1 MVSSI
6 YKKAFAV
13 LKQKPVTLW
22 GVSLL
27 CGLLEILALVGFGVI
42 PAAAFVVIWALE
54 AGMAMIYLNSYR
66 TGLKPK
72 STYLFA
78 AFKKERF
85 WRVVG
90 GLAWMELWIFLWALI
105 PVVGIV
111 FAIIRAYEY
120 RFTPYILMTR
130 DDVKATDAIKLSKQE
145 TMGYKGKMFWA
156 DMLVVLLYLAAALV
170 LLLFSLIPFLGVLFR
185 VVNTLLSIAFSLFA
199 PLFLGI
205 VQAAFYVETRS
216 ANPAAPARP
225 TPPTIP
231 APPAPEA
238 PVTEAPAAP
247 ADEAPAAPAED
258 APAEAPT
265 EEAPAETPA
274 EEAPAAPAEEAPA
287 EAPTETAPAEAPTE
301 EAPAEAAPEAPR
313 ARFCPTCGHE
323 FVPTDRFCQSCGTP
337 VPSLP

>member
-1 MVSSI
+1 MVTSI

-13 LKQKPVTLW
+13 LRQKPVTLW
-22 GVSLL
+22 GISLL
-27 CGLLEILALVGFGVI
+27 CGLLELLAFIGFGAV
-42 PAAAFVVIWALE
+42 PVGAFIVAWALE

-78 AFKKERF
+78 AFKKDRF

-105 PVVGIV
+105 PIVGIV
-111 FAIIRAYEY
+111 FAVIRAYEY

-156 DMLVVLLYLAAALV
+156 DMLIVLLYLAAALV
-170 LLLFSLIPFLGVLFR
+170 LLIFSLIPFIGVLFR

-205 VQAAFYVETRS
+205 VQAAFYVETKS
-216 ANPAAPARP
+216 APAAPAQP

-231 APPAPEA
+231 APVAPVAPTAPEA
-238 PVTEAPAAP
+238 PVTEAPA
-247 ADEAPAAPAED
+247 
-258 APAEAPT
+258 
-265 EEAPAETPA
+265 EEAPAPV
-274 EEAPAAPAEEAPA
+274 EEAPAPAEEAPA
-287 EAPTETAPAEAPTE
+287 EAPTETAPAETPAE
-301 EAPAEAAPEAPR
+301 EAPAEVAPEAPR

-323 FVPTDRFCQSCGTP
+323 FAPADRFCQSCGTP
-337 VPSLP
+337 VPNLP

>member
-1 MVSSI
+1 MVTSI

-13 LKQKPVTLW
+13 LRQKPVTLW
-22 GVSLL
+22 GISLL
-27 CGLLEILALVGFGVI
+27 CGLLELLAFIGFGAV
-42 PAAAFVVIWALE
+42 PVGAFIVAWALE

-78 AFKKERF
+78 AFKKDRF

-105 PVVGIV
+105 PIVGIV
-111 FAIIRAYEY
+111 FAVIRAYEY

-156 DMLVVLLYLAAALV
+156 DMLIVLLYLAAALV
-170 LLLFSLIPFLGVLFR
+170 LLILSLIPFIGVLFR

-205 VQAAFYVETRS
+205 VQAAFYVETKS
-216 ANPAAPARP
+216 APAAPAQP

-231 APPAPEA
+231 APVAPTAPTAPEA
-238 PVTEAPAAP
+238 PVTEAPA
-247 ADEAPAAPAED
+247 
-258 APAEAPT
+258 
-265 EEAPAETPA
+265 EEAP
-274 EEAPAAPAEEAPA
+274 APAEEAPA
-287 EAPTETAPAEAPTE
+287 EAPTETAPAETPAE
-301 EAPAEAAPEAPR
+301 EAPAEVAPEAAR

-323 FVPTDRFCQSCGTP
+323 FAPADRFCQSCGTP
-337 VPSLP
+337 VPNLP

>member
-1 MVSSI
+1 MVTSI

-13 LKQKPVTLW
+13 LRQKPVTLW
-22 GVSLL
+22 GISLL
-27 CGLLEILALVGFGVI
+27 CGLLELLAFIGFGAV
-42 PAAAFVVIWALE
+42 PVGAFIVAWALE

-78 AFKKERF
+78 AFKKDRF

-105 PVVGIV
+105 PIVGIV
-111 FAIIRAYEY
+111 FAVIRAYEY

-130 DDVKATDAIKLSKQE
+130 DDVRATDAIKLSKQE

-156 DMLVVLLYLAAALV
+156 DMLIVLLYLAAALV
-170 LLLFSLIPFLGVLFR
+170 LLIFSLIPFIGVLFR

-205 VQAAFYVETRS
+205 VQAAFYVETKS
-216 ANPAAPARP
+216 APAAPAQP

-231 APPAPEA
+231 APVAPTAPAAPEA
-238 PVTEAPAAP
+238 PVTEAPA
-247 ADEAPAAPAED
+247 
-258 APAEAPT
+258 
-265 EEAPAETPA
+265 EEAPAPV
-274 EEAPAAPAEEAPA
+274 EEAPA
-287 EAPTETAPAEAPTE
+287 EAPTETAPAETPAE
-301 EAPAEAAPEAPR
+301 EAPAEVAPEAAR

-323 FVPTDRFCQSCGTP
+323 FAPADRFCQSCGTP
-337 VPSLP
+337 VPNLP

>member
-1 MVSSI
+1 
-6 YKKAFAV
+6 
-13 LKQKPVTLW
+13 
-22 GVSLL
+22 
-27 CGLLEILALVGFGVI
+27 
-42 PAAAFVVIWALE
+42 
-54 AGMAMIYLNSYR
+54 MAMIYLNSYR

-78 AFKKERF
+78 AFKKDRF

-105 PVVGIV
+105 PIVGIV
-111 FAIIRAYEY
+111 FAVIRAYEY

-156 DMLVVLLYLAAALV
+156 DMLIVLLYLAAALV
-170 LLLFSLIPFLGVLFR
+170 LLILSLIPFIGVLFR

-205 VQAAFYVETRS
+205 VQAAFYVETKS
-216 ANPAAPARP
+216 APAAPAQP

-231 APPAPEA
+231 APVAPTAPAAPEA
-238 PVTEAPAAP
+238 PVTEAPA
-247 ADEAPAAPAED
+247 
-258 APAEAPT
+258 
-265 EEAPAETPA
+265 EEAP
-274 EEAPAAPAEEAPA
+274 APAEEAPA
-287 EAPTETAPAEAPTE
+287 EAPTETAPAETPAE
-301 EAPAEAAPEAPR
+301 EAPAEVAPEAAR

-323 FVPTDRFCQSCGTP
+323 FAPADRFCQSCGTP
-337 VPSLP
+337 VPNLP

>member
-1 MVSSI
+1 MVTSI

-13 LKQKPVTLW
+13 LRQKPVTLW
-22 GVSLL
+22 GISLL
-27 CGLLEILALVGFGVI
+27 CGLLELLAFIGFGAVPVGAFI
-42 PAAAFVVIWALE
+42 AAWALE

-78 AFKKERF
+78 AFKKDRF

-105 PVVGIV
+105 PIVGIV
-111 FAIIRAYEY
+111 FAVIRAYEY

-156 DMLVVLLYLAAALV
+156 DMLIVLLYLAAALV
-170 LLLFSLIPFLGVLFR
+170 LLILSLIPFIGVLFR

-205 VQAAFYVETRS
+205 VQAAFYVETKS
-216 ANPAAPARP
+216 APTTPARPTPP

-231 APPAPEA
+231 APVAPVAPTAPAAPEA
-238 PVTEAPAAP
+238 PVTEAPAE
-247 ADEAPAAPAED
+247 EAPAPVEEAPAPAEEAPAPAEE

-265 EEAPAETPA
+265 EEAPAEV
-274 EEAPAAPAEEAPA
+274 
-287 EAPTETAPAEAPTE
+287 
-301 EAPAEAAPEAPR
+301 APEAAR

-323 FVPTDRFCQSCGTP
+323 FAPADRFCQSCGTP
-337 VPSLP
+337 VPNLP

>member
-1 MVSSI
+1 MVTSI

-13 LKQKPVTLW
+13 LRQKPVTLW
-22 GVSLL
+22 GISLL
-27 CGLLEILALVGFGVI
+27 CGLLELLAFIGFGAV
-42 PAAAFVVIWALE
+42 PVGAFIVAWALE

-78 AFKKERF
+78 AFKKDRF

-105 PVVGIV
+105 PIVGIV
-111 FAIIRAYEY
+111 FAVIRAYEY

-156 DMLVVLLYLAAALV
+156 DMLIVLLYLAAALV
-170 LLLFSLIPFLGVLFR
+170 LLIFSLIPFIGVLFR
-185 VVNTLLSIAFSLFA
+185 VVNTLLIIAFSLFA

-205 VQAAFYVETRS
+205 VQAAFYVETKS
-216 ANPAAPARP
+216 APAAPAQP

-231 APPAPEA
+231 APVAPVAPTAPAAPEA
-238 PVTEAPAAP
+238 PVTEAPA
-247 ADEAPAAPAED
+247 
-258 APAEAPT
+258 
-265 EEAPAETPA
+265 EEAPAPV
-274 EEAPAAPAEEAPA
+274 EEAPA
-287 EAPTETAPAEAPTE
+287 EAPTETAPAETPA
-301 EAPAEAAPEAPR
+301 EAPAEVAPEAPR

-323 FVPTDRFCQSCGTP
+323 FAPADRFCQSCGTP
-337 VPSLP
+337 VPNLP

>member
-1 MVSSI
+1 MVTSI

-13 LKQKPVTLW
+13 LRQKPVTLW
-22 GVSLL
+22 GISLL
-27 CGLLEILALVGFGVI
+27 CGLLELLAFIGFGAV
-42 PAAAFVVIWALE
+42 PVGAFIVAWALE

-78 AFKKERF
+78 AFKKDRF

-105 PVVGIV
+105 PIVGIV
-111 FAIIRAYEY
+111 FAVIRAYEY

-156 DMLVVLLYLAAALV
+156 DMLIVLLYLAAALV
-170 LLLFSLIPFLGVLFR
+170 LLIFSLIPFIGVLFR

-205 VQAAFYVETRS
+205 VQAAFYVETKS
-216 ANPAAPARP
+216 APAAPAQP

-231 APPAPEA
+231 APVAPTAPTAPEA
-238 PVTEAPAAP
+238 PVTEAPA
-247 ADEAPAAPAED
+247 
-258 APAEAPT
+258 
-265 EEAPAETPA
+265 EEAPAPV
-274 EEAPAAPAEEAPA
+274 EEAPA
-287 EAPTETAPAEAPTE
+287 EAPTETAPAETPSE
-301 EAPAEAAPEAPR
+301 EAPAEVAPEAPR

-323 FVPTDRFCQSCGTP
+323 FAPADRFCQSCGTP
-337 VPSLP
+337 VPNLP

>member
-1 MVSSI
+1 MVTSI

-13 LKQKPVTLW
+13 LRQKPVTLW
-22 GVSLL
+22 GISLL
-27 CGLLEILALVGFGVI
+27 CGLLELLAFIGFGAV
-42 PAAAFVVIWALE
+42 PVGAFIVAWALE

-78 AFKKERF
+78 AFKKDRF

-105 PVVGIV
+105 PIVGIV
-111 FAIIRAYEY
+111 FAVIRAYEY

-156 DMLVVLLYLAAALV
+156 DMLIVLLYLAAALV
-170 LLLFSLIPFLGVLFR
+170 LLILSLIPFIGVLFR

-205 VQAAFYVETRS
+205 VQAAFYVETKS
-216 ANPAAPARP
+216 APAAPAQP

-231 APPAPEA
+231 APVAPVAPTAPTAPAAPEA
-238 PVTEAPAAP
+238 PVTEAPA
-247 ADEAPAAPAED
+247 
-258 APAEAPT
+258 
-265 EEAPAETPA
+265 EEAPAPV
-274 EEAPAAPAEEAPA
+274 EEAPAPAEEAPA
-287 EAPTETAPAEAPTE
+287 EAPTETAPAETPAE
-301 EAPAEAAPEAPR
+301 EASAEVAPEAAR

-323 FVPTDRFCQSCGTP
+323 FAPADRFCQSCGTP
-337 VPSLP
+337 VPNLP

>member
-1 MVSSI
+1 
-6 YKKAFAV
+6 
-13 LKQKPVTLW
+13 
-22 GVSLL
+22 
-27 CGLLEILALVGFGVI
+27 
-42 PAAAFVVIWALE
+42 
-54 AGMAMIYLNSYR
+54 MAMIYLNSYR

-78 AFKKERF
+78 AFKKDRF

-105 PVVGIV
+105 PIVGIV
-111 FAIIRAYEY
+111 FAVIRAYEY

-156 DMLVVLLYLAAALV
+156 DMLIVLLYLAAALV
-170 LLLFSLIPFLGVLFR
+170 LLILSLIPFIGVLFR

-205 VQAAFYVETRS
+205 VQAAFYVETKS
-216 ANPAAPARP
+216 APAAPAQP

-231 APPAPEA
+231 APVAPTAPAAPEA
-238 PVTEAPAAP
+238 PVTEAPA
-247 ADEAPAAPAED
+247 EE

-265 EEAPAETPA
+265 EEVPAETPA

-287 EAPTETAPAEAPTE
+287 EALTETAPAEAPAE
-301 EAPAEAAPEAPR
+301 EAPAEVAPEAPR

-323 FVPTDRFCQSCGTP
+323 FAPADRFCQSCGTP
-337 VPSLP
+337 VPNLP

>member
-1 MVSSI
+1 MVTSI

-13 LKQKPVTLW
+13 LRQKPVTLW
-22 GVSLL
+22 GISLL
-27 CGLLEILALVGFGVI
+27 CGLLELLAFIGFGAVPVGAFI
-42 PAAAFVVIWALE
+42 AAWALE

-78 AFKKERF
+78 AFKKDRF

-105 PVVGIV
+105 PIVGIV
-111 FAIIRAYEY
+111 FAVIRAYEY

-156 DMLVVLLYLAAALV
+156 DMMIVLLYLAAALV
-170 LLLFSLIPFLGVLFR
+170 LLILSLIPFIGVLFR

-205 VQAAFYVETRS
+205 VQAAFYVETKS
-216 ANPAAPARP
+216 APAAPAQP

-231 APPAPEA
+231 APVAPTAPAAPEA
-238 PVTEAPAAP
+238 PVTEAPA
-247 ADEAPAAPAED
+247 
-258 APAEAPT
+258 
-265 EEAPAETPA
+265 EEAPAPA
-274 EEAPAAPAEEAPA
+274 EEAPAPAEEAPA
-287 EAPTETAPAEAPTE
+287 EPAPVEEAPAPAE
-301 EAPAEAAPEAPR
+301 EAPAEPAPAPETPR

-323 FVPTDRFCQSCGTP
+323 FAPADRFCQSCGTP
-337 VPSLP
+337 VPNLP

>member
-1 MVSSI
+1 MVTSI

-22 GVSLL
+22 GISLL
-27 CGLLEILALVGFGVI
+27 CGLLELLAFIGFGAV
-42 PAAAFVVIWALE
+42 PVGAFIVAWALE

-78 AFKKERF
+78 AFKKDRF

-105 PVVGIV
+105 PIVGIV
-111 FAIIRAYEY
+111 FAVIRAYEY

-156 DMLVVLLYLAAALV
+156 DMLIVLLYLAAALV
-170 LLLFSLIPFLGVLFR
+170 LLIFSLIPFIGVLFR

-205 VQAAFYVETRS
+205 VQAAFYVETKS
-216 ANPAAPARP
+216 APAAPAQP

-231 APPAPEA
+231 APVAPVAPTAPAAPEA
-238 PVTEAPAAP
+238 PVTEAPA
-247 ADEAPAAPAED
+247 
-258 APAEAPT
+258 
-265 EEAPAETPA
+265 EEAP
-274 EEAPAAPAEEAPA
+274 APAEEAPA
-287 EAPTETAPAEAPTE
+287 EAPTETAPAETPAE
-301 EAPAEAAPEAPR
+301 EAPAEVAPEAAR

-323 FVPTDRFCQSCGTP
+323 FAPADRFCQSCGTP
-337 VPSLP
+337 VPNLP

>member
-1 MVSSI
+1 MVTSI

-13 LKQKPVTLW
+13 LRQKPVTLW
-22 GVSLL
+22 GISLL
-27 CGLLEILALVGFGVI
+27 CGLLELLAFIGFGAV
-42 PAAAFVVIWALE
+42 PVGAFIVAWALE

-78 AFKKERF
+78 AFKKDRF

-105 PVVGIV
+105 PIVGIV
-111 FAIIRAYEY
+111 FAVIRAYEY
-120 RFTPYILMTR
+120 HFTPYILMTR

-156 DMLVVLLYLAAALV
+156 DMLIALLYLAAALV
-170 LLLFSLIPFLGVLFR
+170 LLIFSLIPFIGVLFR

-205 VQAAFYVETRS
+205 VQAAFYVETKS
-216 ANPAAPARP
+216 APAAPAQP

-231 APPAPEA
+231 APVAPVAPVAPTAPAAPEA
-238 PVTEAPAAP
+238 PVTEAPA
-247 ADEAPAAPAED
+247 
-258 APAEAPT
+258 
-265 EEAPAETPA
+265 EEAP
-274 EEAPAAPAEEAPA
+274 APAEEAPA
-287 EAPTETAPAEAPTE
+287 EAPTETAPAETPAE
-301 EAPAEAAPEAPR
+301 EAPAEVAPEAAR

-323 FVPTDRFCQSCGTP
+323 FAPADRFCQSCGTP
-337 VPSLP
+337 VPNLP

>member
-1 MVSSI
+1 MVTSI

-22 GVSLL
+22 GISLL
-27 CGLLEILALVGFGVI
+27 CGLLELLAFIGFGAV
-42 PAAAFVVIWALE
+42 PVGAFIVAWALE

-78 AFKKERF
+78 AFKKDRF

-105 PVVGIV
+105 PIVGIV
-111 FAIIRAYEY
+111 FAVIRAYEY

-156 DMLVVLLYLAAALV
+156 DMLIVLLYLAAALV
-170 LLLFSLIPFLGVLFR
+170 LLIFSLIPFIGVLFR

-205 VQAAFYVETRS
+205 VQAAFYVETKS
-216 ANPAAPARP
+216 APAAPAQP

-231 APPAPEA
+231 APVAPTAPAAPEA
-238 PVTEAPAAP
+238 PVTEAPA
-247 ADEAPAAPAED
+247 
-258 APAEAPT
+258 
-265 EEAPAETPA
+265 EEAPAPV
-274 EEAPAAPAEEAPA
+274 EEAPA
-287 EAPTETAPAEAPTE
+287 EAPTETAPAETPAE
-301 EAPAEAAPEAPR
+301 EAPAEVAPEAAR

-323 FVPTDRFCQSCGTP
+323 FAPADRFCQSCGTP
-337 VPSLP
+337 VPNLP

>member
-1 MVSSI
+1 MVTSI

-13 LKQKPVTLW
+13 LRQKPVTLW
-22 GVSLL
+22 GISLL
-27 CGLLEILALVGFGVI
+27 CGLLELLAFIGFGAV
-42 PAAAFVVIWALE
+42 PVGAFIVAWALE

-78 AFKKERF
+78 AFKKDRF

-105 PVVGIV
+105 PIVGIV
-111 FAIIRAYEY
+111 FAVIRAYEY

-156 DMLVVLLYLAAALV
+156 DMLIVLLYLAAALV
-170 LLLFSLIPFLGVLFR
+170 LLILSLIPFIGVLFR

-205 VQAAFYVETRS
+205 VQAAFYVETKS
-216 ANPAAPARP
+216 APAAPAQP

-231 APPAPEA
+231 APVAPTAPAAPEA
-238 PVTEAPAAP
+238 PVTEAPA
-247 ADEAPAAPAED
+247 
-258 APAEAPT
+258 
-265 EEAPAETPA
+265 EEAP
-274 EEAPAAPAEEAPA
+274 APAEEAPA
-287 EAPTETAPAEAPTE
+287 EAPTETAPAETPAE
-301 EAPAEAAPEAPR
+301 EAPAEVTPEAPR

-323 FVPTDRFCQSCGTP
+323 FAPADRFCQSCGTP
-337 VPSLP
+337 VPNLP

>member
-1 MVSSI
+1 MVTSI

-22 GVSLL
+22 GISLL
-27 CGLLEILALVGFGVI
+27 CGLLELLAFIGFGAV
-42 PAAAFVVIWALE
+42 PVGAFIVAWALE

-78 AFKKERF
+78 AFKKDRF

-105 PVVGIV
+105 PIVGIV
-111 FAIIRAYEY
+111 FAVIRAYEY

-156 DMLVVLLYLAAALV
+156 DMLIVLLYLAAALV
-170 LLLFSLIPFLGVLFR
+170 LLIFSLIPFIGVLFR

-205 VQAAFYVETRS
+205 VQAAFYVETKS
-216 ANPAAPARP
+216 APAAPAQP

-231 APPAPEA
+231 APVAPVAPTAPAAPEA
-238 PVTEAPAAP
+238 PVTEAPAE
-247 ADEAPAAPAED
+247 EAPAPAEEAPAPVEE
-258 APAEAPT
+258 APAGAPT
-265 EEAPAETPA
+265 ETAPAETPA
-274 EEAPAAPAEEAPA
+274 EEAPAEV
-287 EAPTETAPAEAPTE
+287 
-301 EAPAEAAPEAPR
+301 APEAAR

-323 FVPTDRFCQSCGTP
+323 FAPADRFCQSCGTP
-337 VPSLP
+337 VPNLP

>member
-1 MVSSI
+1 MVTSI

-13 LKQKPVTLW
+13 LRQKPVTLW
-22 GVSLL
+22 GISLL
-27 CGLLEILALVGFGVI
+27 CGLLELLAFIGFGAV
-42 PAAAFVVIWALE
+42 PVGAFIVAWALE

-78 AFKKERF
+78 AFKKDRF

-105 PVVGIV
+105 PIVGIV
-111 FAIIRAYEY
+111 FAVIRAYEY

-156 DMLVVLLYLAAALV
+156 DMLIVLLYLAAALV
-170 LLLFSLIPFLGVLFR
+170 LLILSLIPFIGVLFR

-205 VQAAFYVETRS
+205 VQAAFYVETKS
-216 ANPAAPARP
+216 APAAPAQP

-231 APPAPEA
+231 APVAPTAPAAPEA
-238 PVTEAPAAP
+238 PVTE
-247 ADEAPAAPAED
+247 
-258 APAEAPT
+258 
-265 EEAPAETPA
+265 
-274 EEAPAAPAEEAPA
+274 APAEEAPA
-287 EAPTETAPAEAPTE
+287 EAPTETAPAETPAE
-301 EAPAEAAPEAPR
+301 EAPAEVAPEAAR

-323 FVPTDRFCQSCGTP
+323 FAPADRFCQSCGTP
-337 VPSLP
+337 VPNLP

>member
-1 MVSSI
+1 MVTSI

-13 LKQKPVTLW
+13 LRQKPVTLW
-22 GVSLL
+22 GISLL
-27 CGLLEILALVGFGVI
+27 CGLLELLAFIGFGAV
-42 PAAAFVVIWALE
+42 PVGAFIVAWALE

-78 AFKKERF
+78 AFKKDRF

-105 PVVGIV
+105 PIVGIV
-111 FAIIRAYEY
+111 FAVIRAYEY

-156 DMLVVLLYLAAALV
+156 DMLIVLLYLAAALV
-170 LLLFSLIPFLGVLFR
+170 LLIFSLIPFIGVLFR

-205 VQAAFYVETRS
+205 VQAAFYVETKS
-216 ANPAAPARP
+216 APAAPAQP

-231 APPAPEA
+231 APVAPTAPTAPEA
-238 PVTEAPAAP
+238 PVTEAPA
-247 ADEAPAAPAED
+247 
-258 APAEAPT
+258 
-265 EEAPAETPA
+265 EEAP
-274 EEAPAAPAEEAPA
+274 APAEEAPA
-287 EAPTETAPAEAPTE
+287 EAPTETAPAETPAE
-301 EAPAEAAPEAPR
+301 EAPAEVAPEAAR

-323 FVPTDRFCQSCGTP
+323 FAPADRFCQSCGTP
-337 VPSLP
+337 VPNLP

>member
-1 MVSSI
+1 MVTSI

-22 GVSLL
+22 GISLL
-27 CGLLEILALVGFGVI
+27 CALLELLAFIGFGAV
-42 PAAAFVVIWALE
+42 PVGAFIVAWALE

-78 AFKKERF
+78 AFKKDRF

-105 PVVGIV
+105 PIVGIV
-111 FAIIRAYEY
+111 FAVIRAYEY

-156 DMLVVLLYLAAALV
+156 DMLIVLLYLAAALV
-170 LLLFSLIPFLGVLFR
+170 LLIFSLIPFIGVLFR

-205 VQAAFYVETRS
+205 VQAAFYVETKS
-216 ANPAAPARP
+216 APAAPAQP

-231 APPAPEA
+231 APVAPVAPTAPAAPEA
-238 PVTEAPAAP
+238 PVTEAPAE
-247 ADEAPAAPAED
+247 EAPAPAEEAPAK
-258 APAEAPT
+258 APT
-265 EEAPAETPA
+265 ETAPAETPA
-274 EEAPAAPAEEAPA
+274 EEAPAEV
-287 EAPTETAPAEAPTE
+287 
-301 EAPAEAAPEAPR
+301 APEAPR

-323 FVPTDRFCQSCGTP
+323 FAPADRFCQSCGTP
-337 VPSLP
+337 VPNLP

>member
-1 MVSSI
+1 MVTSI

-22 GVSLL
+22 GISLL
-27 CGLLEILALVGFGVI
+27 CGLLELLAFIGFGAV
-42 PAAAFVVIWALE
+42 PVGAFIVAWALE

-78 AFKKERF
+78 AFKKDRF

-105 PVVGIV
+105 PIVGIV
-111 FAIIRAYEY
+111 FAVIRAYEY

-156 DMLVVLLYLAAALV
+156 DMLIVLLYLAAALV
-170 LLLFSLIPFLGVLFR
+170 LLILSLIPFIGVLFR

-205 VQAAFYVETRS
+205 VQAAFYVETKS
-216 ANPAAPARP
+216 APAAPAQP

-231 APPAPEA
+231 APVAPTAPTAPAAPEA
-238 PVTEAPAAP
+238 PVTEAPA
-247 ADEAPAAPAED
+247 
-258 APAEAPT
+258 
-265 EEAPAETPA
+265 EEAPAPV
-274 EEAPAAPAEEAPA
+274 EEAPA
-287 EAPTETAPAEAPTE
+287 EAPTETAPAETPAE
-301 EAPAEAAPEAPR
+301 EAPAEVTPEAPR

-323 FVPTDRFCQSCGTP
+323 FAPADRFCQSCGTP
-337 VPSLP
+337 VPNLP

>member
-1 MVSSI
+1 MVTSI

-13 LKQKPVTLW
+13 LRQKPVTLW
-22 GVSLL
+22 GISLL
-27 CGLLEILALVGFGVI
+27 CGLLELLAFIGFGAV
-42 PAAAFVVIWALE
+42 PVGAFIVAWALE

-78 AFKKERF
+78 AFKKDRF

-105 PVVGIV
+105 PIVGIV
-111 FAIIRAYEY
+111 FAVIRAYEY

-156 DMLVVLLYLAAALV
+156 DMLIVLLYLAAALV
-170 LLLFSLIPFLGVLFR
+170 LLILSLIPFIGVLFR

-205 VQAAFYVETRS
+205 VQAAFYVETKS
-216 ANPAAPARP
+216 APAAPARP
-225 TPPTIP
+225 TPPTPPTIP
-231 APPAPEA
+231 APVAPVAPTAPAAPEA
-238 PVTEAPAAP
+238 PVTEAPA
-247 ADEAPAAPAED
+247 
-258 APAEAPT
+258 
-265 EEAPAETPA
+265 EEAPAPAEEAPAPA

-287 EAPTETAPAEAPTE
+287 EAPTETAPAETPVE
-301 EAPAEAAPEAPR
+301 EAPAEVAPEAPR

-323 FVPTDRFCQSCGTP
+323 FAPADRFCQSCGTP
-337 VPSLP
+337 VPNLP

>member
-1 MVSSI
+1 MVTSI

-13 LKQKPVTLW
+13 LRQKPVTLW
-22 GVSLL
+22 GISLL
-27 CGLLEILALVGFGVI
+27 CGLLELLAFIGFGAVPVGAFI
-42 PAAAFVVIWALE
+42 AAWALE

-78 AFKKERF
+78 AFKKDRF

-105 PVVGIV
+105 PIVGIV
-111 FAIIRAYEY
+111 FAVIRAYEY

-156 DMLVVLLYLAAALV
+156 DMLIVLLYLAAALE
-170 LLLFSLIPFLGVLFR
+170 LLILSLIPFIGVLFR

-205 VQAAFYVETRS
+205 VQAAFYVETKS
-216 ANPAAPARP
+216 APTTPARPTPP

-231 APPAPEA
+231 APVA
-238 PVTEAPAAP
+238 PVAPTAS
-247 ADEAPAAPAED
+247 AAPAE
-258 APAEAPT
+258 
-265 EEAPAETPA
+265 EAPAPA

-287 EAPTETAPAEAPTE
+287 EAPTETAPAETPAE
-301 EAPAEAAPEAPR
+301 EAPAEVAPEAPR

-323 FVPTDRFCQSCGTP
+323 FAPADRFCQSCGTP
-337 VPSLP
+337 VPNLP

>member
-1 MVSSI
+1 MVTSI

-22 GVSLL
+22 GISLL
-27 CGLLEILALVGFGVI
+27 CALLELLAFIGFGAV
-42 PAAAFVVIWALE
+42 PVGAFIVAWALE

-78 AFKKERF
+78 AFKKDRF

-105 PVVGIV
+105 PIVGIV
-111 FAIIRAYEY
+111 FAVIRAYEY

-156 DMLVVLLYLAAALV
+156 DMLIVLLYLAAALV
-170 LLLFSLIPFLGVLFR
+170 LLIFSLIPFIGVLFR

-205 VQAAFYVETRS
+205 VQAAFYVETKS
-216 ANPAAPARP
+216 APAAPAQP

-231 APPAPEA
+231 APVAPVAPTAPAAPEA
-238 PVTEAPAAP
+238 PVTEAPA
-247 ADEAPAAPAED
+247 
-258 APAEAPT
+258 
-265 EEAPAETPA
+265 EEAPAPV
-274 EEAPAAPAEEAPA
+274 EEAPA
-287 EAPTETAPAEAPTE
+287 EAPTETAPAETPAE
-301 EAPAEAAPEAPR
+301 EAPAEVAPEAAR

-323 FVPTDRFCQSCGTP
+323 FAPADRFCQSCGTP
-337 VPSLP
+337 VPNLP

>member
-1 MVSSI
+1 MVTSI

-13 LKQKPVTLW
+13 LRQKPVTLW
-22 GVSLL
+22 GISLL
-27 CGLLEILALVGFGVI
+27 CGLLELLAFIGFGAV
-42 PAAAFVVIWALE
+42 PVGAFIVAWALE

-78 AFKKERF
+78 AFKKDRF

-105 PVVGIV
+105 PIVGIV
-111 FAIIRAYEY
+111 FAVIRAYEY

-130 DDVKATDAIKLSKQE
+130 DDVKATDAIKISKQE

-156 DMLVVLLYLAAALV
+156 DMLIVLLYLAAALV
-170 LLLFSLIPFLGVLFR
+170 LLILSLIPFIGVLFR

-205 VQAAFYVETRS
+205 VQAAFYVETKS
-216 ANPAAPARP
+216 VPITPARPTPP

-231 APPAPEA
+231 APVAPTAPAAPEA
-238 PVTEAPAAP
+238 PVTEAPA
-247 ADEAPAAPAED
+247 EE

-265 EEAPAETPA
+265 EEVPAETPA

-287 EAPTETAPAEAPTE
+287 EAPTETAPAETPVE
-301 EAPAEAAPEAPR
+301 EAPAEVAPEAAR

-323 FVPTDRFCQSCGTP
+323 FAPADRFCQSCGTP
-337 VPSLP
+337 VPNLP

>member
-1 MVSSI
+1 MVTSI

-13 LKQKPVTLW
+13 LRQKPVTLW
-22 GVSLL
+22 GISLL
-27 CGLLEILALVGFGVI
+27 CGLLELLAFIGFGAV
-42 PAAAFVVIWALE
+42 PVGAFIVAWALE

-78 AFKKERF
+78 AFKKDRF

-105 PVVGIV
+105 PIVGIV
-111 FAIIRAYEY
+111 FAVIRAYEY

-156 DMLVVLLYLAAALV
+156 DMLIVLLYLAAALV
-170 LLLFSLIPFLGVLFR
+170 LLILSLIPFIGVLFR

-205 VQAAFYVETRS
+205 VQAAFYVETKS
-216 ANPAAPARP
+216 APAAPAQP

-231 APPAPEA
+231 APVAPAAPTAPAAPEA
-238 PVTEAPAAP
+238 PVTEAPA
-247 ADEAPAAPAED
+247 
-258 APAEAPT
+258 
-265 EEAPAETPA
+265 EEAPAPAEEAPAPA

-287 EAPTETAPAEAPTE
+287 EAPTETAPAETPVE
-301 EAPAEAAPEAPR
+301 EAPAEVAPEAAR

-323 FVPTDRFCQSCGTP
+323 FAPADRFCQSCGTP
-337 VPSLP
+337 VPNLP

>member
-1 MVSSI
+1 MVTSI

-13 LKQKPVTLW
+13 LRQKPVTLW
-22 GVSLL
+22 GISLL
-27 CGLLEILALVGFGVI
+27 CGLLELLAFIGFGAV
-42 PAAAFVVIWALE
+42 PVGAFIVAWALE

-78 AFKKERF
+78 AFKKDRF

-105 PVVGIV
+105 PIVGIV
-111 FAIIRAYEY
+111 FAVIRAYEY

-156 DMLVVLLYLAAALV
+156 DMLIVLLYLAAALV
-170 LLLFSLIPFLGVLFR
+170 LLIFSLIPFIGVLFR

-205 VQAAFYVETRS
+205 VQAAFYVETKS
-216 ANPAAPARP
+216 APAAPAAPAQP

-231 APPAPEA
+231 APVAPVAPTAPAPPEA
-238 PVTEAPAAP
+238 PVTEAPA
-247 ADEAPAAPAED
+247 
-258 APAEAPT
+258 
-265 EEAPAETPA
+265 EEAP
-274 EEAPAAPAEEAPA
+274 APAEEAPA
-287 EAPTETAPAEAPTE
+287 EAPTETAPAETPAE
-301 EAPAEAAPEAPR
+301 EAPAEVAPEAAR

-323 FVPTDRFCQSCGTP
+323 FAPADRFCQSCGTP
-337 VPSLP
+337 VPNLP

>member
-1 MVSSI
+1 MVTSI

-13 LKQKPVTLW
+13 LRQKPVTLW
-22 GVSLL
+22 GISLL
-27 CGLLEILALVGFGVI
+27 CGLLELLAFIGFGAV
-42 PAAAFVVIWALE
+42 PVGAFIVAWALE

-78 AFKKERF
+78 AFKKDRF

-105 PVVGIV
+105 PIVGIV
-111 FAIIRAYEY
+111 FAVIRAYEY

-156 DMLVVLLYLAAALV
+156 DMLIVLLYLAAALV
-170 LLLFSLIPFLGVLFR
+170 LLIFSLIPFIGVLFR
-185 VVNTLLSIAFSLFA
+185 VVNTLLSSAFSLFA

-216 ANPAAPARP
+216 APAAPAQP

-231 APPAPEA
+231 APVAPVAPTAPAAPEA
-238 PVTEAPAAP
+238 PVTEAPA
-247 ADEAPAAPAED
+247 EE

-265 EEAPAETPA
+265 EEVPAETPA

-287 EAPTETAPAEAPTE
+287 EAPAETAPAETPAE
-301 EAPAEAAPEAPR
+301 EAPAEVAPEAAR

-323 FVPTDRFCQSCGTP
+323 FAPADRFCQSCGTP
-337 VPSLP
+337 VPNLP

>member
-1 MVSSI
+1 MVTSI

-13 LKQKPVTLW
+13 LRQKPVTLW
-22 GVSLL
+22 GISLL
-27 CGLLEILALVGFGVI
+27 CGLLELLAFIGFGAV
-42 PAAAFVVIWALE
+42 PVGAFIVAWALE

-78 AFKKERF
+78 AFKKDRF

-105 PVVGIV
+105 PIVGIV
-111 FAIIRAYEY
+111 FAVIRAYEY

-156 DMLVVLLYLAAALV
+156 DMLIVLLYLAAALV
-170 LLLFSLIPFLGVLFR
+170 LLILSLIPFIGVLFR

-205 VQAAFYVETRS
+205 VQAAFYVETKS
-216 ANPAAPARP
+216 APAAPAQP

-231 APPAPEA
+231 APVAPVAPTAPAAPEA
-238 PVTEAPAAP
+238 PVKEA
-247 ADEAPAAPAED
+247 
-258 APAEAPT
+258 
-265 EEAPAETPA
+265 PA
-274 EEAPAAPAEEAPA
+274 EEAPAEEAPAPVEEAPA
-287 EAPTETAPAEAPTE
+287 EAPTETAPAETPAE
-301 EAPAEAAPEAPR
+301 EAPAEVAPEAPR

-323 FVPTDRFCQSCGTP
+323 FAPADRFCQSCGTP
-337 VPSLP
+337 VPNLP

>member
-1 MVSSI
+1 MVTSI

-13 LKQKPVTLW
+13 LRQKPVTLW
-22 GVSLL
+22 GISLL
-27 CGLLEILALVGFGVI
+27 CGLLELLAFIGFGAV
-42 PAAAFVVIWALE
+42 PVGAFIVAWALE

-78 AFKKERF
+78 AFKKDRF

-105 PVVGIV
+105 PIVGIV
-111 FAIIRAYEY
+111 FAVIRAYEY

-156 DMLVVLLYLAAALV
+156 DMLIVLLYLAAALV
-170 LLLFSLIPFLGVLFR
+170 LLIFSLIPFIGVLFR

-205 VQAAFYVETRS
+205 VQAAFYVETKS
-216 ANPAAPARP
+216 APAAPAQP
-225 TPPTIP
+225 TLPTIP
-231 APPAPEA
+231 APVAPTAPAAPEA
-238 PVTEAPAAP
+238 PVTEAPA
-247 ADEAPAAPAED
+247 
-258 APAEAPT
+258 
-265 EEAPAETPA
+265 EEAPAPV
-274 EEAPAAPAEEAPA
+274 EEAPA
-287 EAPTETAPAEAPTE
+287 EAPTETAPAETPAE
-301 EAPAEAAPEAPR
+301 EAPAEVAPEAPR

-323 FVPTDRFCQSCGTP
+323 FAPADRFCQSCGTP
-337 VPSLP
+337 VPNLP

>member
-1 MVSSI
+1 MVTSI

-13 LKQKPVTLW
+13 LRQKPVTLW
-22 GVSLL
+22 GISLL
-27 CGLLEILALVGFGVI
+27 CGLLELLAFIGFGAV
-42 PAAAFVVIWALE
+42 PVGAFIVAWALE

-78 AFKKERF
+78 AFKKDRF

-105 PVVGIV
+105 PIVGIV
-111 FAIIRAYEY
+111 FAVIRAYEY

-156 DMLVVLLYLAAALV
+156 DMLIVLLYLAAALV
-170 LLLFSLIPFLGVLFR
+170 LLILSLIPFIGVLFR

-205 VQAAFYVETRS
+205 VQAAFYVETKS
-216 ANPAAPARP
+216 APAAPAQP

-231 APPAPEA
+231 APVAPVAPTAPAAPEA
-238 PVTEAPAAP
+238 PVTEAPA
-247 ADEAPAAPAED
+247 
-258 APAEAPT
+258 
-265 EEAPAETPA
+265 EEAPAPV
-274 EEAPAAPAEEAPA
+274 EEAPA
-287 EAPTETAPAEAPTE
+287 EAPTETAPAETPAE
-301 EAPAEAAPEAPR
+301 EAPAEVAPEAAR

-323 FVPTDRFCQSCGTP
+323 FAPADRFCQSCGTP
-337 VPSLP
+337 VPNLP

>member
-1 MVSSI
+1 MVTSI

-13 LKQKPVTLW
+13 LRQKPVTLW
-22 GVSLL
+22 GISLL
-27 CGLLEILALVGFGVI
+27 CGLLELLAFIGFGAV
-42 PAAAFVVIWALE
+42 PVGAFIVAWALE

-78 AFKKERF
+78 AFKKDRF

-105 PVVGIV
+105 PIVGIV
-111 FAIIRAYEY
+111 FAVIRAYEY

-156 DMLVVLLYLAAALV
+156 DMLIVLLYLAAALV
-170 LLLFSLIPFLGVLFR
+170 LLILSLIPFIGVLFR

-205 VQAAFYVETRS
+205 VQAAFYVETKS
-216 ANPAAPARP
+216 APAAPAQP

-231 APPAPEA
+231 APVAPVAPTAPAAPEA
-238 PVTEAPAAP
+238 PVTEAPA
-247 ADEAPAAPAED
+247 
-258 APAEAPT
+258 
-265 EEAPAETPA
+265 EEAPAPAEEAPAPA
-274 EEAPAAPAEEAPA
+274 EEAPAAPAP
-287 EAPTETAPAEAPTE
+287 
-301 EAPAEAAPEAPR
+301 APETPR

-323 FVPTDRFCQSCGTP
+323 LAPADRFCQSCGTP
-337 VPSLP
+337 VPNLP

>member
-22 GVSLL
+22 GISLL
-27 CGLLEILALVGFGVI
+27 CALLEVIALVGFGVI
-42 PAAAFVVIWALE
+42 PAAACIVIWALE

-78 AFKKERF
+78 AFKKDRF

-90 GLAWMELWIFLWALI
+90 GIAWMELWIFLWALI
-105 PVVGIV
+105 PIVGIV
-111 FAIIRAYEY
+111 FAVIRAYEY

-130 DDVKATDAIKLSKQE
+130 DDVKATEAIKISKQE

-156 DMLVVLLYLAAALV
+156 DMLICLLYLAAALV
-170 LLLFSLIPFLGVLFR
+170 LLVFSLIPFIGVLFR
-185 VVNTLLSIAFSLFA
+185 IANTLLSIAFSLFA

-231 APPAPEA
+231 AP
-238 PVTEAPAAP
+238 T
-247 ADEAPAAPAED
+247 
-258 APAEAPT
+258 
-265 EEAPAETPA
+265 
-274 EEAPAAPAEEAPA
+274 APAAPAEEAPA
-287 EAPTETAPAEAPTE
+287 EAPTEDAPAAEAPAETPAE
-301 EAPAEAAPEAPR
+301 EAPAEDAAAEAPK
-313 ARFCPTCGHE
+313 E
-323 FVPTDRFCQSCGTP
+323 
-337 VPSLP
+337 

>member
-1 MVSSI
+1 MVTSI

-22 GVSLL
+22 GISLL
-27 CGLLEILALVGFGVI
+27 CALLELLAFIGFGAV
-42 PAAAFVVIWALE
+42 PVGAFIVAWALE

-78 AFKKERF
+78 AFKKDRF

-105 PVVGIV
+105 PIVGIV
-111 FAIIRAYEY
+111 FAVIRAYEY

-156 DMLVVLLYLAAALV
+156 DMLIVLLYLAAALV
-170 LLLFSLIPFLGVLFR
+170 LLILSLIPFIGVLFR

-205 VQAAFYVETRS
+205 VQAAFYVETKS
-216 ANPAAPARP
+216 APAAPAQP

-231 APPAPEA
+231 APVAPVAPTAPAAPEA
-238 PVTEAPAAP
+238 PVTEAPA
-247 ADEAPAAPAED
+247 
-258 APAEAPT
+258 
-265 EEAPAETPA
+265 EEAPAPV
-274 EEAPAAPAEEAPA
+274 EEAPAPAEEAPA
-287 EAPTETAPAEAPTE
+287 EAPTETAPAETPAE
-301 EAPAEAAPEAPR
+301 EAPAEVAPEAAR

-323 FVPTDRFCQSCGTP
+323 FAPADRFCQSCGTP
-337 VPSLP
+337 VPNLP

>member
-1 MVSSI
+1 MVTSI

-13 LKQKPVTLW
+13 LRQKPVTLW
-22 GVSLL
+22 GISLL
-27 CGLLEILALVGFGVI
+27 CGLLELLAFIGFGAV
-42 PAAAFVVIWALE
+42 PVGAFIVAWALE

-78 AFKKERF
+78 AFKKDRF

-105 PVVGIV
+105 PIVGIV
-111 FAIIRAYEY
+111 FAVIRAYEY

-156 DMLVVLLYLAAALV
+156 DMLIVLLYLAAALV
-170 LLLFSLIPFLGVLFR
+170 LLIFSLIPFIGVLFR

-205 VQAAFYVETRS
+205 VQAAFYVETKS
-216 ANPAAPARP
+216 APAAPAQP

-231 APPAPEA
+231 APVAPTAPAAPEA
-238 PVTEAPAAP
+238 PVTEAPAE
-247 ADEAPAAPAED
+247 EAPAPAEE
-258 APAEAPT
+258 APDEAPT
-265 EEAPAETPA
+265 ETAPAETPA
-274 EEAPAAPAEEAPA
+274 EEAPAEV
-287 EAPTETAPAEAPTE
+287 
-301 EAPAEAAPEAPR
+301 APEAAR

-323 FVPTDRFCQSCGTP
+323 FAPADRFCQSCGTP
-337 VPSLP
+337 VPNLP

>member
-1 MVSSI
+1 MVTSI

-13 LKQKPVTLW
+13 LRQKPVTLW
-22 GVSLL
+22 GISLL
-27 CGLLEILALVGFGVI
+27 CGLLELLAFIGFGAV
-42 PAAAFVVIWALE
+42 PVGAFIVAWALE

-78 AFKKERF
+78 AFKKDRF

-105 PVVGIV
+105 PIVGIV
-111 FAIIRAYEY
+111 FAVIRAYEY

-156 DMLVVLLYLAAALV
+156 DMLIVLLYLAAALV
-170 LLLFSLIPFLGVLFR
+170 LLIFSLIPFIGVLFR

-205 VQAAFYVETRS
+205 VQAAFYVETKS
-216 ANPAAPARP
+216 APAAPAQP

-231 APPAPEA
+231 APVAPVAPTAPAAPKA
-238 PVTEAPAAP
+238 PVTEAPA
-247 ADEAPAAPAED
+247 
-258 APAEAPT
+258 
-265 EEAPAETPA
+265 EEAP
-274 EEAPAAPAEEAPA
+274 APAEEAPA
-287 EAPTETAPAEAPTE
+287 EAPTETAPAETPAE
-301 EAPAEAAPEAPR
+301 EAPAEVAPEAAR

-323 FVPTDRFCQSCGTP
+323 FAPADRFCQSCGTP
-337 VPSLP
+337 VPNLP